1 MWETFT
7 SVKIVKPK
15 YQISINYKCLDL
27 IFNNLCSKQT
37 AFQNKLWYFLE
48 CVLLNNNMI
57 FIKETIFK

>member
-27 IFNNLCSKQT
+27 IFNNLCPKQM

-57 FIKETIFK
+57 FIKETIYK